1 MPPHTEQA
9 RWFSEEV
16 LPHDPQLKAYL
27 RGAFPSVRDVEDV
40 VQESYLRV
48 WCARATQ
55 PIQST
60 RAFLFRVARNLALDF
75 VRHERASP
83 IIALGSLNELPVLEE
98 RADAAALLTREEKGR
113 LLGQALAA
121 LPERCRE
128 ILFLHKI
135 KGLSQREVAVHFGL
149 TEKTVAN
156 QVAIGVKR
164 CEVFFRRHGIE
175 FF

>member
-83 IIALGSLNELPVLEE
+83 IIALGSLNELPVLGGYSE
-98 RADAAALLTREEKGR
+98 
-113 LLGQALAA
+113 
-121 LPERCRE
+121 
-128 ILFLHKI
+128 
-135 KGLSQREVAVHFGL
+135 
-149 TEKTVAN
+149 
-156 QVAIGVKR
+156 
-164 CEVFFRRHGIE
+164 
-175 FF
+175 